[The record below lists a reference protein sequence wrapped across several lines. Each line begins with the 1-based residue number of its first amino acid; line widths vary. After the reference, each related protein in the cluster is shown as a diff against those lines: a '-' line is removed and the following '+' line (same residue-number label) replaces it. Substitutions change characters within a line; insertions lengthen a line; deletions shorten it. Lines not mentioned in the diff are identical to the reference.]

1 MAGDP
6 VAADGDHSEAKCY
19 LAASSPSSIDL
30 IPLEKASHRRRQRDE
45 EEAPGSS
52 TCWEQNKV
60 TAELLRQPFERDV
73 GDKMNLLHQLL
84 LRLPEDWSESPLIL
98 GAQMGIPEFVTTILR
113 VCPEA
118 ATYLDT
124 RARSVLQ
131 VAIEHG
137 NREIVRTIREMT
149 RGKNPILPSWLLS
162 RVDKGTG
169 RTILHFA
176 SPSPGEKDPA
186 TGNSLYF
193 GRAAFKVFS
202 HAYVIGLSCA
212 ATSLV
217 LFLSLA
223 MSPYKE
229 QQFRRI
235 IPTKYF
241 FARSSFGLAILSFL
255 VQLYGWQKTKSKH
268 LIPFVLELTVFP
280 VICFLVLFLRG
291 FEFDLSFLSRSW
303 R

>member
-1 MAGDP
+1 MHAMGNPAPAIDADPPHEIDRRRFLTLKSHIRREKHEELLAPAVEDPGRPVNLMNDYFAPPRHSLQHDPPRQKYYPADSSGDVYRRSP
-6 VAADGDHSEAKCY
+6 TDAQELQGSTNGNGLVVAVMF
-19 LAASSPSSIDL
+19 ASSFSV
-30 IPLEKASHRRRQRDE
+30 
-45 EEAPGSS
+45 PG
-52 TCWEQNKV
+52 
-60 TAELLRQPFERDV
+60 D
-73 GDKMNLLHQLL
+73 
-84 LRLPEDWSESPLIL
+84 
-98 GAQMGIPEFVTTILR
+98 
-113 VCPEA
+113 
-118 ATYLDT
+118 
-124 RARSVLQ
+124 
-131 VAIEHG
+131 
-137 NREIVRTIREMT
+137 
-149 RGKNPILPSWLLS
+149 
-162 RVDKGTG
+162 
-169 RTILHFA
+169 
-176 SPSPGEKDPA
+176 KDPA

-235 IPTKYF
+235 IPTKCF

-255 VQLYGWQKTKSKH
+255 VAFACNIYLQLYGWQKTKSKH